1 MYVCK
6 NCGQTYSE
14 YVSFCSKCGNNYL
27 DRVAERRNGGIYIN
41 QNPGGF
47 VNTGYTPA
55 PPPVPAYRATPP
67 TPAYGYVAP
76 PTRREGKAQG
86 IVGMC
91 FGIESIIFAAIMLLY
106 SAMLAGYNSSLAT
119 SLFVIDVIPLVTGI
133 VATSLS
139 NVAMNK
145 GFVSGISKAGKVTG
159 ILSIVFSAIAMF
171 CCLVCM

>member
-1 MYVCK
+1 MYVCR
-6 NCGQTYSE
+6 NCGQTHPE
-14 YVSFCSKCGNNYL
+14 YVAFCSKCGNNYM

-41 QNPGGF
+41 QNPGGY
-47 VNTGYTPA
+47 VNNGYTPA

-91 FGIESIIFAAIMLLY
+91 FGIESIIFAAIMLIY
-106 SAMLAGYNSSLAT
+106 SAMLAGYSSSLAA

-133 VATSLS
+133 VATALS
-139 NVAMNK
+139 NAAINR
-145 GFVSGISKAGKVTG
+145 GFTSGISSAGKVTG
-159 ILSIVFSAIAMF
+159 VLSIIFSAVAMF
-171 CCLVCM
+171 CCMVCM